1 MKLQLP
7 NKEQVKQF
15 TSSLAEKSLVVLV
28 ILYVAVSVG
37 RSVMKNYQINQK
49 IAGLEQEL
57 VQLDQE
63 IDYLEG
69 IIAYYKTDTFK
80 ELKAREELGLHAP
93 GEIVLSVP
101 LEEEDLT
108 DDSSYLA
115 IVPVQTKEKP
125 LPNYQKWWRY
135 FFGT

>member
-1 MKLQLP
+1 MKLKLP

-15 TSSLAEKSLVVLV
+15 SSSLVEKGLVILI

-49 IAGLEQEL
+49 IAGLEQRL

-63 IDYLEG
+63 LAYLDSL
-69 IIAYYKTDTFK
+69 ITYYKTDTFK
-80 ELKAREELGLHAP
+80 ELKAREELGLHSP
-93 GEIVLSVP
+93 GEFVLSVP
-101 LEEEDLT
+101 LEEEDVAEDT
-108 DDSSYLA
+108 NYLA
-115 IVPVQTKEKP
+115 LAPQQPKEKP

-135 FFGT
+135 FFSS